1 MSNPN
6 PKNLI
11 LWTFRR
17 NENDV
22 VNLYN
27 YLSLLMQISTEG
39 NFLNFGYWDKNT
51 INPFSAQINLC
62 KKVGN
67 IAELTDAKHALDIG
81 SGFSAPAFTWIR
93 DYPQIEITCLN
104 INMNQLRFVSRVV
117 TQNQIT
123 QNSKNLPNLIN
134 STATTIPIATDS
146 CDRIISLESAQHFKP
161 IRNFI
166 LETKRILKK
175 DGLLVLAIPIL
186 SRPSIIDILKLG
198 ILKFTWS
205 SEHYDFERIQNTIR
219 SADLKIIETEFI
231 GTNVYVPLAEYYIQN
246 RELIKKRIL
255 AKYPGYVEEILFR
268 SMLKMKDVSS
278 KGIIDYV
285 LMKCSKI

>member
-1 MSNPN
+1 
-6 PKNLI
+6 
-11 LWTFRR
+11 
-17 NENDV
+17 
-22 VNLYN
+22 
-27 YLSLLMQISTEG
+27 MQISTDG
-39 NFLNFGYWDKNT
+39 NFLNFGYWNKNT
-51 INPFSAQINLC
+51 INPFGAQINLC
-62 KKVGN
+62 KKIGN
-67 IAELTDAKHALDIG
+67 IAELTDAKHVLDIG
-81 SGFSAPAFTWIR
+81 SGFSEPAFTWIR
-93 DYPQIEITCLN
+93 DYPQIDITCLN

-117 TQNQIT
+117 TQDQIT

-134 STATTIPIATDS
+134 STATTIPITTDS
-146 CDRIISLESAQHFKP
+146 CDRIISLESAQHFRP

-175 DGLLVLAIPIL
+175 DGLLVLALPIL

-205 SEHYDFERIQNTIR
+205 SEHYDFEKIR
-219 SADLKIIETEFI
+219 DAIKSADLKIIETEFI
-231 GTNVYVPLAEYYIQN
+231 GTNVYGPLAEYYIQN

-278 KGIIDYV
+278 KGIIEYV
-285 LMKCSKI
+285 LIKCSKI